1 MLTHFQLF
9 LYENVYKT
17 FQQRSFSIAQWV
29 KNLPAMQETQ
39 EMWIWSLGG
48 NDPMEEEMGT
58 HSSILAWRI
67 SWTEETAGYSP
78 WGYKEA
84 DKTEWLNITKKRR
97 FLSVKNLFL
106 IDLFLI
112 GGWLLYNIVL
122 VSALHQHESAIAY
135 ICLQGYIFMKP
146 FVQILL
152 INMGTV
158 KYDPSYKKSLLHV
171 HLSTSNN
178 LFLYSCYFIL
188 SLGLCSNFTGNTL
201 CLPFS
206 LLLGLPFLSFNWQ
219 HRALPYWRQSLLLFC
234 RPAQSLSS
242 VWLIASLWTV
252 AHEAPLSMGFSRQ
265 ESWSGLPCPPPGNL
279 PDAGIK
285 AMFLMSPASPSRF
298 FTTSTICEALAP
310 LLVLSKYFF
319 FFFIEVGFRE
329 WC

>member
-1 MLTHFQLF
+1 
-9 LYENVYKT
+9 
-17 FQQRSFSIAQWV
+17 
-29 KNLPAMQETQ
+29 MQE
-39 EMWIWSLGG
+39 MHVWPLGWK
-48 NDPMEEEMGT
+48 DPLEEEMAT

-67 SWTEETAGYSP
+67 SWTEETAGCSP

-188 SLGLCSNFTGNTL
+188 SLGLCPNLLETLYASHSLFYLDFHFYHLIDNTEPYLTEVNL
-201 CLPFS
+201 CFS
-206 LLLGLPFLSFNWQ
+206 FAGLLSRSVVSDSFRACGL
-219 HRALPYWRQSLLLFC
+219 
-234 RPAQSLSS
+234 
-242 VWLIASLWTV
+242 
-252 AHEAPLSMGFSRQ
+252 
-265 ESWSGLPCPPPGNL
+265 
-279 PDAGIK
+279 
-285 AMFLMSPASPSRF
+285 
-298 FTTSTICEALAP
+298 
-310 LLVLSKYFF
+310 
-319 FFFIEVGFRE
+319 
-329 WC
+329 